1 MRIAIRVDASTQI
14 GMGHVVR
21 CVTLAEV
28 LRKQSAEVIFICRSQ
43 SGDCI
48 DWIRDSGFTVLVL
61 PHMAEMLLHNQLT
74 LEDAVSTQQLLHAHA
89 PFEWLIVDHY
99 EIDHNW
105 ESMMREFVRHIM
117 VIDDLANRQHD
128 CDLLLDQNFYLN
140 YERRYKGLLPKHC
153 KTCLGPSYVML
164 REEFYSL
171 KNHLRQRDGA
181 VKHLMCFYGAS
192 DPTGETLK
200 AIPAIQALNNA
211 SLHVDVVIGNANPA
225 REQIAAMCIELPGF
239 TYHCQ
244 TNRMAELC
252 AQADIAIGAGGSANW
267 ERAFL
272 GLPSLVTITADNQT
286 ETTHAICSVGGA
298 WLLGE
303 ARDIDES
310 AITAALQEGI
320 HSPERLQ
327 NISRTALSIMSI
339 DGVYGAHGVVR
350 TMFN

>member
-1 MRIAIRVDASTQI
+1 MQSVE
-14 GMGHVVR
+14 VV
-21 CVTLAEV
+21 
-28 LRKQSAEVIFICRSQ
+28 FICRRQ
-43 SGDCI
+43 PGDCI
-48 DWIRDSGFTVLVL
+48 DWIRERGFTVLEL
-61 PHMAEMLLHNQLT
+61 SLAAEMLLNNQSIIG
-74 LEDAVSTQQLLHAHA
+74 DAVSTQQLLYAHA

-99 EIDHNW
+99 EIDHHW
-105 ESMMREFVRHIM
+105 ESMMRGFVRHIM

-140 YERRYKGLLPKHC
+140 CEQRYKGLLPKHC

-171 KNHLRQRDGA
+171 KNHLRHRDGS
-181 VKHLMCFYGAS
+181 VKRLMCFYGAS

-200 AIPAIQALNNA
+200 AIPAIQTLNHK
-211 SLHVDVVIGNANPA
+211 SLHVDVVVGNANPA
-225 REQIAAMCIELPGF
+225 REQIAAMCSELPRF

-252 AQADIAIGAGGSANW
+252 AQADIALGAGGSANW

-272 GLPSLVTITADNQT
+272 GLPSIVTITADNQM
-286 ETTHAICSVGGA
+286 ETTHAISSVGGA
-298 WLLGE
+298 WLLGN

-310 AITAALQEGI
+310 EIAAALQEGI

-327 NISRTALSIMSI
+327 NISRTALSIMNI
-339 DGVYGAHGVVR
+339 DGVYGARGVVR